1 MILLPPVFLVV
12 GLVLSTQSKR
22 KDDANTPQSL
32 VLNPELY
39 LKPGGQ
45 ESYANLAL
53 LQNATN
59 HAIGYI
65 MAYFAD
71 YKVATELV
79 TSIADVLNGSLS
91 KTYNLGFKIRQFP
104 AAVNLSQSSVS
115 IFFFLATGVNLEKT
129 INKTKQS
136 KTKQQQQK
144 EHVICIELTI
154 TKQEESVARR
164 NRNWLHL
171 YPFRILA

>member
-1 MILLPPVFLVV
+1 MILLPPIFLVV

-39 LKPGGQ
+39 LKPEGQ
-45 ESYANLAL
+45 ESYATLAL
-53 LQNATN
+53 LENATN
-59 HAIGYI
+59 RAIGYI

-71 YKVATELV
+71 YEVATELV

>member
-1 MILLPPVFLVV
+1 MIVLPPIFLVV
-12 GLVLSTQSKR
+12 GLVLSSQSKR

-45 ESYANLAL
+45 ESYSTLAL

-79 TSIADVLNGSLS
+79 TSIDEVLNSSLS

-115 IFFFLATGVNLEKT
+115 IFSFLATGVNLEKNNKQNKAKQ
-129 INKTKQS
+129 NKTTT
-136 KTKQQQQK
+136 TKGTSNLNRTHNNK
-144 EHVICIELTI
+144 N
-154 TKQEESVARR
+154 EESVSRR